1 MDFLR
6 INVCWFGVILTSNGN
21 AAKITCGTSVT
32 LDQIGSRIQ
41 LHGKSTT
48 YNRSGKLESE
58 LEYKENQKH
67 GDSKI
72 YDKKNN

>member
-48 YNRSGKLESE
+48 GDFAVGNSTSSG
-58 LEYKENQKH
+58 
-67 GDSKI
+67 
-72 YDKKNN
+72 